1 MMLCKRMLIKYKGEI
16 LMPIELSTGRN
27 FVPCRMRYKLPTGKS
42 DNTIYLISNSFEY
55 DIEMIKQIPP
65 PKNDYRKIIFPYKV
79 IDKIGIKPFRFIKNQ
94 NENMRK
100 VQYLQKQK
108 LTPGVMPINYPYP
121 TTITDD
127 LYVAMSEFVRYTS
140 SFLPSLSKQKIRENI
155 FDIFLKTFDHF
166 KFSRNRCIIID
177 TQRYPIFTDVN
188 AETYRSDLINALLT
202 AYILNTEDQIKQL
215 PFIIIFRSS
224 EMDYKMDLNTFEKRD
239 VQRLRMMLKNIGKK
253 EAPEER
259 QEPAP
264 EIDRPSNEELKD
276 EINSIPDDLKV
287 PTKELTKSDENAQSK
302 PQNNVSDKEI
312 EDAEAELSKENEN
325 ALHENEDENIDSDN
339 STEEVQ
345 QIQASQHNI
354 SRALLS
360 RINSIRSDIEELQ
373 EPLNLAQDIHDET
386 KGLYNSKM
394 MQIRSILHRRALGQD
409 DEGVL
414 ASPEQQQQLTDMI
427 TANLKNSP
435 VESEILAQA
444 AKNVAADSAPV
455 NEDSVNASVTSP
467 RELQIRKQVG
477 QIKLNNVTFDTLTSK
492 VDAPMPKPVTP
503 NKITTTNPGA
513 RKGSVYAGAT
523 KEYEDKLMD
532 RDIAAVFMNLS
543 SLPNGFYVT
552 NVEVTDIST
561 CNSLL
566 NNWRVTLRNK
576 NTDRQ
581 SIINIKVPKVINGRF
596 YNNGIW
602 YNIGKQDFPIP
613 ILKINKKK
621 VIITTNY
628 QKITVERYDTKS
640 LVDISML
647 VNVINKTS
655 DEKGRIK
662 FVVPGTSVAT
672 NSKYISTI
680 EYDEYAKRWLSF
692 TNKDTGLEI
701 DFNRDVCQKKYE
713 FVKVQPNEFC
723 CGMIN
728 KVPIVVN
735 TDTGLTRDNKTL
747 TDTMVHSLPPE
758 LADAY
763 YKVKPGK
770 LSMYSQIIIG
780 CTIPAGVAIAAWEG
794 LSSLIKKSN
803 SQAQIVDKRFSQPG
817 YITIPFKDK
826 SLAVP
831 STTQNQLLFNG
842 FFRIPTKA
850 HNIGEFETPIM
861 DHNSIYVDIFNQLF
875 FKRYAQLTTF
885 ITYYQFFVDPITK
898 EVALHYNIPDD
909 ICGMIIYGSNML
921 ADNNCSSEI
930 AANLYRIRSSEIIPA
945 IIHYRLAF
953 AISKYNNST
962 GSKSRDAKI
971 VFNPNE
977 VINELLDVPNVEPMS
992 ALNPMVEL
1000 HMRETIT
1007 KKGFSGVNDDRAF
1020 TLDKRAYEDSMIG
1033 KVAMSS
1039 PNSGNVGISRQL
1051 VADPKIESCR
1061 GYTSAKGPDEAYN
1074 DLELAS
1080 FSELLTPGTV
1090 SRDDAIRTA
1099 IATSQTGHIVPT
1111 AGSQPVLISNGVD
1124 EIVPSYMTDEFSVTA
1139 EEDGKVVDMNDDY
1152 MIVQYKSGKK
1162 RAIEIGHRES
1172 FNSGSG
1178 FYIDNKL
1185 MPALK
1190 VNDSFKQNDILA
1202 YHEKFFSKDIDGVVR
1217 MNIGPLTKV
1226 AFTGIYATYEDAGI
1240 VTEKLSKRL
1249 ATKLSMC
1256 QEIKLHET
1264 DDIEKIVSIGDEVE
1278 VSDPLITFGMGDTG
1292 DKAVDNFLRAFQG
1305 TDFIDN
1311 AKRVIK
1317 SEHSGTVAMIKM
1329 YTNKSLDKLSPS
1341 LRKLLT
1347 KHFEQNKKKRAILD
1361 KYDGG
1366 PSSYKMGLVYEYPT
1380 EPLTEP
1386 TIKGRSC
1393 DVLIEIYIEHED
1405 EAGIGDKC
1413 AAYGANKQIISE
1425 VVPPGQE
1432 PYTESE
1438 PNEEISAFVAP
1449 ASILKRMIPSVV
1461 IIAAANK
1468 VLVKLKKQV
1477 VEMWDQD
1484 ESKFK

>member
-1 MMLCKRMLIKYKGEI
+1 MNKFIYFMKGDNI
-16 LMPIELSTGRN
+16 MAVELSTGRN
-27 FVPCRMRYKLPTGKS
+27 FVQCRMKYKLPTGKS
-42 DNTIYLISNSFEY
+42 DNTIYLVSNSFEY
-55 DIEMIKQIPP
+55 DIQLIKSMPF
-65 PKNDYRKIIFPYKV
+65 PKIDYKKIIFPFKI
-79 IDKIGIKPFRFIKNQ
+79 IDRINGRPFKFIKSHNDLMKYKTYVS
-94 NENMRK
+94 N
-100 VQYLQKQK
+100 QK
-108 LTPGVMPINYPYP
+108 LTPALTPIDYPYP
-121 TTITDD
+121 SMINDNI
-127 LYVAMSEFVRYTS
+127 YIPMSDVIKYTNT
-140 SFLPSLSKQKIRENI
+140 FLTHLSKETIRESI
-155 FDIFLKTFDHF
+155 FDIFAKTFNHF
-166 KFSRNRCIIID
+166 KFTRNRVIFID
-177 TQRYPIFTDVN
+177 VDRYPLYNSMNSGVFKTDI
-188 AETYRSDLINALLT
+188 INALLC
-202 AYILNTEDQIKQL
+202 AYSLNDESQIKRL
-215 PFIIIFRSS
+215 PFVIVFRNS
-224 EMDYKMDLNTFEKRD
+224 EMDYKMDLNTFDKHD
-239 VQRLRMMLKNIGKK
+239 VQRLRMMLETIGTKNPPIEK
-253 EAPEER
+253 ETDDLNSD
-259 QEPAP
+259 
-264 EIDRPSNEELKD
+264 ISNNDLKREL
-276 EINSIPDDLKV
+276 NSIPDDSKV
-287 PTKELTKSDENAQSK
+287 TDRDEIRNDEN
-302 PQNNVSDKEI
+302 DRKESNKVTSEKDI
-312 EDAEAELSKENEN
+312 SDAEDELARENKN
-325 ALHENEDENIDSDN
+325 ALHAKEDENIDSDN
-339 STEEVQ
+339 NEEEVQ
-345 QIQASQHNI
+345 RMQASNFNI
-354 SRALLS
+354 ARSLQA
-360 RINSIRSDIEELQ
+360 RIAAISSQIEELRSDNVT
-373 EPLNLAQDIHDET
+373 LNDPNIHNET
-386 KGLYNSKM
+386 KSLYNSKM
-394 MQIRSILHRRALGQD
+394 LQNYAILHRRAMGISD
-409 DEGVL
+409 DALNTVDEDN
-414 ASPEQQQQLTDMI
+414 QRQLSDALTG
-427 TANLKNSP
+427 NLKNAP
-435 VESEILAQA
+435 VESQILSAA
-444 AKNVAADSAPV
+444 AKEAAADSVPV
-455 NEDSVNASVTSP
+455 DEKSVDASITSP

-477 QIKLNNVTFDTLTSK
+477 QIKLNNVTFETLTSK
-492 VDAPMPKPVTP
+492 VDAPLPKPVTP

-513 RKGSVYAGAT
+513 RKGSTYAKAT

-552 NVEVTDIST
+552 NVEVQDIST

-566 NNWRVTLRNK
+566 NNWRITLRNK

-581 SIINIKVPKVINGRF
+581 SIINIKVPKVIEGRF

-621 VIITTNY
+621 VIITSNY

-640 LVDISML
+640 LVDITML
-647 VNVINKTS
+647 VNVINKTT
-655 DEKGRIK
+655 DAKGRILYAT
-662 FVVPGTSVAT
+662 PGSSVAT

-692 TNKDTGLEI
+692 INKDTGVEI
-701 DFNRDVCQKKYE
+701 YFNRDLCRKNYE

-723 CGMIN
+723 CGMVN
-728 KVPIVVN
+728 KVPIVIN
-735 TDTGLTRDNKTL
+735 TDTGLTRDNRTL
-747 TDTMVHSLPPE
+747 TDVMVSTLSPE

-803 SQAQIVDKRFSQPG
+803 SNAIVVDKKYSQPG
-817 YITIPFKDK
+817 YIVIPFKDK

-875 FKRYAQLTTF
+875 FKQYSQLTTF

-909 ICGMIIYGSNML
+909 IAGMIIYASNTL
-921 ADNNCSSEI
+921 CDNNCTSEI

-953 AISKYNNST
+953 AISKYNNT
-962 GSKSRDAKI
+962 LGSKSRDAKI

-1033 KVAMSS
+1033 KIAMSS

-1061 GYTSAKGPDEAYN
+1061 GYTSSKGPDDAYN

-1111 AGSQPVLISNGVD
+1111 IKAQPVLISNGID
-1124 EIVPSYMTDEFSVTA
+1124 EIVPSYMTDEFTVTA
-1139 EEDGKVVDMNDDY
+1139 EEDGKVIDMNDDY

-1185 MPALK
+1185 QPALK
-1190 VNDSFKQNDILA
+1190 LNDSFKQNDVLA
-1202 YHEKFFSKDIDGVVR
+1202 FHERFFSQDIDGVVR
-1217 MNIGPLTKV
+1217 MNIGPLVKV

-1240 VTEKLSKRL
+1240 VTNKMSKQLSTTL
-1249 ATKLSMC
+1249 AMC
-1256 QEIKLHET
+1256 QEVKLHET
-1264 DDIEKIVSIGDEVE
+1264 DDIERIVNVGDEVE
-1278 VSDPLITFGMGDTG
+1278 ISDPLVTFGMGDTG

-1311 AKRVIK
+1311 AKRTVK
-1317 SEHSGTVAMIKM
+1317 AEHSGRVSMIKM

-1347 KHFEQNKKKRAILD
+1347 KHFAENKKKREILD
-1361 KYDGG
+1361 KHDGS
-1366 PSSYKMGLVYEYPT
+1366 PSSYKLGMVYEYPT
-1380 EPLTEP
+1380 EPLTDP

-1393 DVLIEIYIEHED
+1393 DVLIEIYIEHAD

-1425 VVPPGQE
+1425 VVPPGLE
-1432 PYTESE
+1432 PYAEST
-1438 PNEEISAFVAP
+1438 PDEEISAFVAP

-1468 VLVKLKKQV
+1468 VLVNLKKQV
-1477 VEMWDQD
+1477 VDIWDQPD
-1484 ESKFK
+1484 SNFK

>member
-1 MMLCKRMLIKYKGEI
+1 
-16 LMPIELSTGRN
+16 MPIELSNGRN
-27 FVPCRMRYKLPTGKS
+27 FIPCRMRYKLPSGKS
-42 DNTIYLISNSFEY
+42 DNTVYLLSNSFEY
-55 DIEMIKQIPP
+55 DIELIKQLPQ
-65 PKNDYRKIIFPYKV
+65 PKIDYRKIIFPYKV
-79 IDKIGIKPFRFIKNQ
+79 IDKIDIKPFRFIKTQ
-94 NENMRK
+94 NDNMRK
-100 VQYLQKQK
+100 IQYLNNQRMV
-108 LTPGVMPINYPYP
+108 PPIMPINYPYP
-121 TTITDD
+121 STINDNV
-127 LYVAMSEFVRYTS
+127 YVAMSEFVKYAS
-140 SFLPSLSKQKIRENI
+140 SFFVYLSKEKIKNGI
-155 FDIFLKTFDHF
+155 FDLFLKIFNHF
-166 KFSRNRCIIID
+166 KFSRNRTIVID
-177 TQRYPIFTDVN
+177 TQRYPIFTEVN
-188 AETYRSDLINALLT
+188 PETYKSDLINALLT
-202 AYILNTEDQIKQL
+202 AYIYNPEDKIKPL
-215 PFIIIFRSS
+215 PFVIIFRTP
-224 EMDYKMDLNTFEKRD
+224 EVDYKMDLNTFEKRD
-239 VQRLRMMLKNIGKK
+239 VQRLRTMLKAIGKK
-253 EAPEER
+253 EAPIERETSTEE
-259 QEPAP
+259 
-264 EIDRPSNEELKD
+264 PSKDDLKRELD
-276 EINSIPDDLKV
+276 SIPDKEPIPEDELQTDTPADKKSEKV
-287 PTKELTKSDENAQSK
+287 SE
-302 PQNNVSDKEI
+302 KEI
-312 EDAEAELSKENEN
+312 EDAENELANTNQEELHSKE
-325 ALHENEDENIDSDN
+325 DQNIDSDN
-339 STEEVQ
+339 STDEVQ
-345 QIQASQHNI
+345 LMQASNRNV
-354 SRALLS
+354 SRSLLS
-360 RINSIRSDIEELQ
+360 KINSITSQIEELQ
-373 EPLNLAQDIHDET
+373 DNNINPMENVHDET
-386 KGLYNSKM
+386 KSLYNSRM
-394 MQIRSILHRRALGQD
+394 MQIYSILHRRAMGID
-409 DEGVL
+409 DDALDNV
-414 ASPEQQQQLTDMI
+414 SPEQQQQLSDVV

-435 VESEILAQA
+435 VESQILAQA

-455 NEDSVNASVTSP
+455 DEKSIDATITSP

-492 VDAPMPKPVTP
+492 VDAPLPKPITP

-513 RKGSVYAGAT
+513 QKGSVYAGAT

-552 NVEVTDIST
+552 NVEVQDIST

-581 SIINIKVPKVINGRF
+581 SVINIKVPKVINGRF

-647 VNVINKTS
+647 VSVINKTS

-662 FVVPGTSVAT
+662 YVQPGSSVST

-680 EYDEYAKRWLSF
+680 EYDEYAKRWISF
-692 TNKDTGLEI
+692 TNPDTHLEI
-701 DFNRDVCQKKYE
+701 SFNRDVCQKKYE

-735 TDTGLTRDNKTL
+735 TDTGLTRENQTL
-747 TDTMVHSLPPE
+747 TDVMVHSLPPE

-803 SQAQIVDKRFSQPG
+803 SKAQIVDKKFSQPG
-817 YITIPFKDK
+817 YIMIPFKDK
-826 SLAVP
+826 TLAIP

-850 HNIGEFETPIM
+850 HTIGEFETPIT
-861 DHNSIYVDIFNQLF
+861 DHNSIYVDIFNQMF
-875 FKRYAQLTTF
+875 FKQYSQLTTF

-898 EVALHYNIPDD
+898 EVALHYNIPND
-909 ICGMIIYGSNML
+909 ICGMIIYASNML
-921 ADNNCSSEI
+921 ADNNCTSEM

-1051 VADPKIESCR
+1051 VADPKVESCR
-1061 GYTSAKGPDEAYN
+1061 GYTSSKGPDEKYN

-1185 MPALK
+1185 KPALK
-1190 VNDSFKQNDILA
+1190 LNDSFKQNDILA
-1202 YHEKFFSKDIDGVVR
+1202 YHEKFFSQDIDGVVR

-1264 DDIEKIVSIGDEVE
+1264 DDIEKIVSIGDEIE
-1278 VSDPLITFGMGDTG
+1278 VSDPLVTFGMGDTG

-1305 TDFIDN
+1305 TDFIDS
-1311 AKRVIK
+1311 AKRVVK

-1329 YTNKSLDKLSPS
+1329 YTNKSMDKLSPS

-1347 KHFEQNKKKRAILD
+1347 KHFEENKKKRAILD
-1361 KYDGG
+1361 KHDGG

-1380 EPLTEP
+1380 EPLTDP

-1438 PNEEISAFVAP
+1438 PNEEIYAFVAP

-1477 VEMWDQD
+1477 TEMWDQPD
-1484 ESKFK
+1484 SNFK